1 MKDESRTTYIH
12 QELCNVPMDKDSY
25 QKFLA
30 NHERDMQETNLS
42 SFFNDYLAE
51 HPGLTVPEIIRR
63 SRVSG
68 DYARQII
75 NGRRPRPS
83 KYKLLALCIG
93 AGMNIIE
100 TRRALQYAGCP
111 ALYDKDNVDAGI
123 IICINNGCN
132 NVADVQAFLIEAGE
146 EDPFEEKRPN

>member
-1 MKDESRTTYIH
+1 MKDESRTTHVH
-12 QELCNVPMDKDSY
+12 QELCDVPMNQDRYKE
-25 QKFLA
+25 FLA
-30 NHERDMQETNLS
+30 NHKEDMHLPTLS
-42 SFFNDYLAE
+42 SFFNAYLAE
-51 HPGLTVPEIIRR
+51 HPTLSVPEIIRR
-63 SRVSG
+63 SNLSG

-75 NGRRPRPS
+75 NGRRPHPS

-123 IICINNGCN
+123 IICINGGCN
-132 NVADVQAFLIEAGE
+132 DVTEVQTFLLEAGE
-146 EDPFEEKRPN
+146 RDPFESHP